1 MDPRHTLYRTFD
13 QLTVDSGHP
22 DTMSARTDE
31 EAAQVQATSGVTP
44 ESIEKKLKEG
54 LGAVY
59 VEIADLSG
67 MCIFMLSA
75 VRVIF
80 WLIVDLLC
88 VPSFHL
94 LFFCDR
100 SISPQHVVVLLC
112 APQHSIPGMVATMRT
127 LVELQVQQ
135 V

>member
-13 QLTVDSGHP
+13 QLTVDPGHP

-75 VRVIF
+75 MRAIP
-80 WLIVDLLC
+80 WTWMIVDLPC

-94 LFFCDR
+94 LSFGDK
-100 SISPQHVVVLLC
+100 SIRPQRMVVLLC
-112 APQHSIPGMVATMRT
+112 TRHTATMRT
-127 LVELQVQQ
+127 LE
-135 V
+135 